1 MTQVRCV
8 LRRKATTT
16 SNIELDLRTP
26 QGRRLPF

>member
-8 LRRKATTT
+8 LRRKATT

-26 QGRRLPF
+26 QGRQLPF